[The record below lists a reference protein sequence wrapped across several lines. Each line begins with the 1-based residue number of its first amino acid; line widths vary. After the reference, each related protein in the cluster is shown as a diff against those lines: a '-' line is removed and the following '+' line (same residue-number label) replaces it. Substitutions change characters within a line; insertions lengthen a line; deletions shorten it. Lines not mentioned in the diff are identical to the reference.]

1 MCVRSFGVDSREETI
16 SDQSNNKK
24 LGIIVSGGP
33 APGIN
38 GVIHSATIEARTKGY
53 EVIGICDG
61 FKHLMEGVFVAA
73 PLTID
78 DVSRIYLRGGSILR
92 TSRANPTQKE
102 EHLRLCGQ
110 TLIDADIGY
119 LLVIGGDD
127 TAYAAYRVAR
137 YAQEHMGA
145 DIRVAHAPKTIDND
159 LPLPEEINTFGFET
173 ARQVGTDI
181 TMALMEEALT
191 GLRWFVVVTMGRKTG
206 HLALG
211 IGKSSGATLTLIPEE
226 WEARTIR
233 MQEVVDILVT
243 SILKRMADDKPYG
256 VALLSEGVMEQM
268 SHKDLRELEYVER
281 DAFGNVH
288 LSEINFSDILKH
300 ELDSEL
306 ERLDIPTRI
315 TSKDL
320 GYELRCADPVAFDI
334 DYTRSLGEAAVDFLL
349 DGGTNAT
356 VTIQGTRVVPIP
368 FSEMMDQET
377 GRTEIRKVNVDS
389 FIYRSAYKLMIR
401 LKPEDAQDEV
411 LLGKMADHTNL
422 TLDEFKSRFGY
433 LLGLEPRPF

>member
-1 MCVRSFGVDSREETI
+1 M
-16 SDQSNNKK
+16 
-24 LGIIVSGGP
+24 
-33 APGIN
+33 
-38 GVIHSATIEARTKGY
+38 
-53 EVIGICDG
+53 
-61 FKHLMEGVFVAA
+61 
-73 PLTID
+73 
-78 DVSRIYLRGGSILR
+78 
-92 TSRANPTQKE
+92 KE
-102 EHLRLCGQ
+102 NV
-110 TLIDADIGY
+110 GY

-145 DIRVAHAPKTIDND
+145 DIHVAHAPKTIDND
-159 LPLPEEINTFGFET
+159 LPLPEEINTFGYET
-173 ARQVGTDI
+173 AREVGTQI
-181 TMALMEEALT
+181 TMSLMEEALT
-191 GLRWFVVVTMGRKTG
+191 GQRWFVVVTMGRKTG

-226 WEARTIR
+226 WEGRTIR

-256 VALLSEGVMEQM
+256 VALVSEGVMEHM
-268 SHKDLRELEYVER
+268 SHQDLRELDYVER

-306 ERLDIPTRI
+306 EKLDIPTRI

-320 GYELRCADPVAFDI
+320 GYELRCTDPVAFDI
-334 DYTRSLGEAAVDFLL
+334 DYTRSLGEAASAFLL
-349 DGGTNAT
+349 EGGTNAT
-356 VTIQGTRVVPIP
+356 VTLQGTRVVPIP
-368 FSEMMDQET
+368 FDEMMDPET
-377 GRTEIRKVNVDS
+377 GRTEVRKVNLES

-401 LKPEDAQDEV
+401 LKRQDAENEK
-411 LLGKMADHTNL
+411 LLRQMAERTKL
-422 TLDEFKSRFGY
+422 SLDEFKTRFGY

>member
-1 MCVRSFGVDSREETI
+1 MKDRT
-16 SDQSNNKK
+16 NKKK

-38 GVIHSATIEARTKGY
+38 GVIHAATIEARTRGY
-53 EVIGICDG
+53 EVIGIYDG
-61 FKHLMEGVFVAA
+61 FKHLMEGELVAE

-78 DVSRIYLRGGSILR
+78 DVSRIYLKGGSILR
-92 TSRANPTQKE
+92 TSRANPTQEE

-110 TLIDADIGY
+110 TLLEADVGY

-137 YAQEHMGA
+137 HAQKHMGA
-145 DIRVAHAPKTIDND
+145 DIQVAHAPKTIDND

-173 ARQVGTDI
+173 ARQIGTDI

-226 WEARTIR
+226 WEGRTIR
-233 MQEVVDILVT
+233 MQEVVDILVA

-256 VALLSEGVMEQM
+256 VALLSEGVMEHM
-268 SHKDLRELEYVER
+268 SHNDLRELDYVER

-306 ERLDIPTRI
+306 EKLDVPTRI

-320 GYELRCADPVAFDI
+320 GYELRCTDPVAFDI
-334 DYTRSLGEAAVDFLL
+334 DYTRSLGEAAAAFLL

-356 VTIQGTRVVPIP
+356 VTIQGTQVVPIP
-368 FSEMMDQET
+368 FDEMMDPET
-377 GRTEIRKVNVDS
+377 GRTEIRKVNLDS

-401 LKPEDAQDEV
+401 LKPEDAENED
-411 LLGKMADHTNL
+411 LIRKMAEHTKL
-422 TLDEFKSRFGY
+422 TLSEFKSRFGY

>member
-1 MCVRSFGVDSREETI
+1 MTTKPQRKKDIQGVNDTPK
-16 SDQSNNKK
+16 KK

-38 GVIHSATIEARTKGY
+38 GVIHSATIEARTRGHD
-53 EVIGICDG
+53 VIGFYDG
-61 FKHLMEGVFVAA
+61 FKHLMEGELVATQ
-73 PLTID
+73 LSID
-78 DVSRIYLRGGSILR
+78 DVSRIYLKGGSILR
-92 TSRANPTQKE
+92 TSRSNPTQE
-102 EHLRLCGQ
+102 EDLLRLCGEV
-110 TLIDADIGY
+110 LMDAGVGY

-137 YAQEHMGA
+137 YAQEHMGV
-145 DIRVAHAPKTIDND
+145 DIHVAHAPKTIDND
-159 LPLPEEINTFGFET
+159 LPLPEEINTFGYET
-173 ARQVGTDI
+173 ARETGTQI
-181 TMALMEEALT
+181 TMSLMEEALT
-191 GLRWFVVVTMGRKTG
+191 GFRWFVVVTMGRKTG

-226 WEARTIR
+226 WEGRTIR

-243 SILKRMADDKPYG
+243 SILKRMADNKPYG
-256 VALLSEGVMEQM
+256 VALVSEGVMEHM
-268 SHKDLRELEYVER
+268 SHQDLRELDYVER

-306 ERLDIPTRI
+306 EKLGISTRI

-320 GYELRCADPVAFDI
+320 GYELRCKDPIAFDI
-334 DYTRSLGEAAVDFLL
+334 DYTRSLGEAAAAFLL
-349 DGGTNAT
+349 EGGTNAT
-356 VTIQGTRVVPIP
+356 VTVQGTRVVPMP
-368 FSEMMDQET
+368 FSEMVDPET
-377 GRTEIRKVNVDS
+377 GRTEVRKVNLDS

-401 LKPEDAQDEV
+401 LKPEDAENDE
-411 LLGKMADHTNL
+411 LLTRMAENTKL
-422 TLDEFKSRFGY
+422 SFDEFKAQFGY

>member
-1 MCVRSFGVDSREETI
+1 MTKQSDS
-16 SDQSNNKK
+16 KK

-38 GVIHSATIEARTKGY
+38 GVIHSATIQARTSGY
-53 EVIGICDG
+53 DVVGFYDG
-61 FKHLMEGVFVAA
+61 FKHLMDGKIVAT
-73 PLTID
+73 PLTIE
-78 DVSRIYLRGGSILR
+78 DVSRIYLKGGSILR
-92 TSRANPTQKE
+92 TSRANPTQE
-102 EHLRLCGQ
+102 EESLRLCGEM
-110 TLIDADIGY
+110 LMEAGIGY

-127 TAYAAYRVAR
+127 TAYAAYRVAK

-145 DIRVAHAPKTIDND
+145 DIQVAHAPKTIDND

-173 ARQVGTDI
+173 AREMGTRI
-181 TMALMEEALT
+181 TMSLMEEALT

-211 IGKSSGATLTLIPEE
+211 IGKSAGATLTLIPEE
-226 WEARTIR
+226 WEGRTIR

-256 VALLSEGVMEQM
+256 VALVSEGVMEHM
-268 SHKDLRELEYVER
+268 SHQDLRELDYVER

-306 ERLDIPTRI
+306 ERLDIPARI

-320 GYELRCADPVAFDI
+320 GYELRCTDPIAYDI
-334 DYTRSLGEAAVDFLL
+334 DYTRSLGEAAVAFLL
-349 DGGTNAT
+349 NGGSNAT

-368 FSEMMDQET
+368 FDEMMDPET
-377 GRTEIRKVNVDS
+377 GRTEIRKVNLES
-389 FIYRSAYKLMIR
+389 FVYRSAYGLMIR
-401 LKPEDAQDEV
+401 LKPDDADDQQLIDQ
-411 LLGKMADHTNL
+411 MAEHTNL
-422 TLDEFKSRFGY
+422 SPDAFKKRFGY

>member
-1 MCVRSFGVDSREETI
+1 MTTRSGT
-16 SDQSNNKK
+16 KK

-38 GVIHSATIEARTKGY
+38 GVIHSATIEARTHGY
-53 EVIGICDG
+53 DVVGFYDG
-61 FKHLMEGVFVAA
+61 FKHLMEGESVATR
-73 PLTID
+73 LSID
-78 DVSRIYLRGGSILR
+78 DVSRIYLKGGSILR
-92 TSRANPTQKE
+92 TSRANPTQE
-102 EHLRLCGQ
+102 EKSLRLCSEV
-110 TLIDADIGY
+110 LMEEDIGY

-127 TAYAAYRVAR
+127 TAYTAYRVAR

-159 LPLPEEINTFGFET
+159 LPLPEEINTFGYET
-173 ARQVGTDI
+173 AREVGTQI
-181 TMALMEEALT
+181 TMSLMEEALT

-226 WEARTIR
+226 WEGRTIR

-256 VALLSEGVMEQM
+256 VALVSEGVMEHM
-268 SHKDLRELEYVER
+268 SHQDLRELDYVER

-306 ERLDIPTRI
+306 EKLGFPARI

-320 GYELRCADPVAFDI
+320 GYELRCTDPIAYDI
-334 DYTRSLGEAAVDFLL
+334 DYTRSLGEAAVAFLL

-368 FSEMMDQET
+368 FDEMMDQET
-377 GRTEIRKVNVDS
+377 GRTEVRKVNLGS

-401 LKPEDAQDEV
+401 LKPEDAGNEE
-411 LLGKMADHTNL
+411 LLRQMAKHTKL
-422 TLDEFKSRFGY
+422 TPSEFKTRFGY
-433 LLGLEPRPF
+433 LLEVEPRPF

>member
-1 MCVRSFGVDSREETI
+1 MPTESSG
-16 SDQSNNKK
+16 KK

-38 GVIHSATIEARTKGY
+38 GVIHSATIEARTHGY
-53 EVIGICDG
+53 EVIGFYDG
-61 FKHLMEGVFVAA
+61 FKHMMDGELVAT

-78 DVSRIYLRGGSILR
+78 DVSRIYLKGGSILR
-92 TSRANPTQKE
+92 TSRANPTQE
-102 EHLRLCGQ
+102 EESLRMCSQVLMEEG
-110 TLIDADIGY
+110 ISH

-159 LPLPEEINTFGFET
+159 LPLPEEINTFGYET
-173 ARQVGTDI
+173 ARQVGTEI
-181 TMALMEEALT
+181 TMSLMEEALT

-226 WEARTIR
+226 WEGRTIR

-256 VALLSEGVMEQM
+256 VALVSEGVMEHM

-306 ERLDIPTRI
+306 EKLGVPVRI

-320 GYELRCADPVAFDI
+320 GYELRCTDPIAFDI
-334 DYTRSLGEAAVDFLL
+334 DYTRSLGEAAAAFLL

-356 VTIQGTRVVPIP
+356 VTVQGTRVVPIP
-368 FSEMMDQET
+368 FDEMMDQET
-377 GRTEIRKVNVDS
+377 GRTEVRKVNLGS

-401 LKPEDAQDEV
+401 LKQEDAQDEE
-411 LLGKMADHTNL
+411 LLTQMARHTKL
-422 TLDEFKSRFGY
+422 SVDEFETRFGY
-433 LLGLEPRPF
+433 LLEMEPRPF

>member
-1 MCVRSFGVDSREETI
+1 MVTNN
-16 SDQSNNKK
+16 SNKKK

-38 GVIHSATIEARTKGY
+38 GVIHSATIEARTNGY
-53 EVIGICDG
+53 EVIGFYDG
-61 FKHLMEGVFVAA
+61 FEHLMEGELVATS
-73 PLTID
+73 LDID
-78 DVSRIYLRGGSILR
+78 DVSRIYLKGGSILR
-92 TSRANPTQKE
+92 TSRANPTQEE
-102 EHLRLCGQ
+102 EHLRLCSEV
-110 TLIDADIGY
+110 LMEADVGC

-145 DIRVAHAPKTIDND
+145 DIQVAHAPKTIDND
-159 LPLPEEINTFGFET
+159 LPLPEEINTFGYET
-173 ARQVGTDI
+173 AREVGTQI
-181 TMALMEEALT
+181 TMSLMEEALT
-191 GLRWFVVVTMGRKTG
+191 GRRWFVVVTMGRKTG

-226 WEARTIR
+226 WEGRTIR

-243 SILKRMADDKPYG
+243 SILKRMAEGKPYG
-256 VALLSEGVMEQM
+256 VALVSEGVMEHM
-268 SHKDLRELEYVER
+268 SHQDLRELDYVER

-306 ERLDIPTRI
+306 EKLDIPTRI

-320 GYELRCADPVAFDI
+320 GYELRCTDPVAYDI
-334 DYTRSLGEAAVDFLL
+334 DYTRSLGEAAVAFLL

-356 VTIQGTRVVPIP
+356 VTVQGTRVVPIP
-368 FSEMMDQET
+368 FDEMMDQET
-377 GRTEIRKVNVDS
+377 GRTEVRKVNLES
-389 FIYRSAYKLMIR
+389 FIFRSAYKLMIR
-401 LKPEDAQDEV
+401 LKSDDSEDDE
-411 LLGKMADHTNL
+411 LLGKMAEHTKL
-422 TLDEFKSRFGY
+422 SLEEFKARFGY